1 MHIKETYSVVFF
13 VAEYGKKKKPSGK
26 HKRLVKKKRAIIMPT
41 AVVAK
46 IIWSSR

>member
-13 VAEYGKKKKPSGK
+13 VAEYGKKKKTQWKTQEIS
-26 HKRLVKKKRAIIMPT
+26 KKKRAIIMPT